1 MARKKSISIL
11 ADSVDLAEYYTKTTG
26 VVLFNKVDYL
36 KKFHPNL
43 SLQALNAA
51 IARGVVSTVY
61 LGNTEYI
68 SMTDNTKEY
77 RPQFY
82 SKRVGVSSPENV

>member
-11 ADSVDLAEYYTKTTG
+11 ADSVDLAKFYTMQTG
-26 VVLFNKVDYL
+26 VILYSKVEYL
-36 KKFHPNL
+36 QNFHPNL

-61 LGNTEYI
+61 LGNTEYV
-68 SMTDNTKEY
+68 SLTDHTKQY
-77 RPQFY
+77 RPTFY
-82 SKRVGVSSPENV
+82 AKRVSSPENV

>member
-1 MARKKSISIL
+1 M
-11 ADSVDLAEYYTKTTG
+11 ADSVDLAKYYTRNTG
-26 VVLFNKVDYL
+26 VDLYSKVDYL
-36 KKFHPNL
+36 EKFHPNL

-61 LGNTEYI
+61 LGNTEYV

-82 SKRVGVSSPENV
+82 SKRVVVSSPENV

>member
-11 ADSVDLAEYYTKTTG
+11 ADSVDLAKFYTMQTG
-26 VVLFNKVDYL
+26 VILYSKVEYL
-36 KKFHPNL
+36 QNFHPNL

-61 LGNTEYI
+61 LGNTEYV
-68 SMTDNTKEY
+68 SMTDNTWAY
-77 RPQFY
+77 RPTFY
-82 SKRVGVSSPENV
+82 AKRVSSPENV